1 MLYLFQEQF
10 KKEKAMTP
18 KKLYHRQLADVSPVN
33 TYWLMWE
40 NEEIQG
46 DSPIQFPEPVN
57 TGDRIRI
64 SGDMSVFVHQ
74 KYFDNKLQFPI
85 LIIDVGKPNN
95 FIA

>member
-18 KKLYHRQLADVSPVN
+18 KKLYHRELAEVSPGN
-33 TYWLMWE
+33 TYWLMWK
-40 NEEIQG
+40 NEDIQG
-46 DSPIQFPEPVN
+46 TSPFQFPEPVN
-57 TGDRIRI
+57 TGDGIRI
-64 SGDMSVFVHQ
+64 SDNISVFVHQ

-85 LIIDVGKPNN
+85 LIIDVDKPNN